1 MLSHVVSSKRHDG
14 DEHPLQVVYVH
25 DNHISKA
32 TGLAPNDV
40 HIDWYPRLPMT
51 LLSSQKQIRRIQSLK
66 QDELEYLQLMKDKQ

>member
-1 MLSHVVSSKRHDG
+1 MYESLGSKKRLTSFFHPQTNGCVERLNHTVCKMLSHVVSSKRHDG

-40 HIDWYPRLPMT
+40 HID
-51 LLSSQKQIRRIQSLK
+51 
-66 QDELEYLQLMKDKQ
+66 